1 MRGISLAP
9 RAASPALKETISH
22 SIHSFS
28 PFSNFNSERQSAI
41 DTSGGDPSSGNV
53 HFSTSIARHSH
64 ETDKNQHNK
73 PVDRSYI
80 SRVLS
85 RKDWSLLLNHELRAK
100 RILLNSQFTVSVMQN
115 LENPLMAL
123 RYYLWVSSVD
133 PQFAKNQSVR
143 GALANSFYRKGPV
156 LLSVELLTDIK
167 DSGFH
172 VNEDLVCVLF
182 ASWGRLGLAKY
193 CNEVFGQISFLG
205 ISSSTRL
212 YNAVIDALV
221 KANSLDLAYL
231 KFQQMASDSCKPDRF
246 TYNILIHGVCRVGV
260 MDEALRLAKQMEAQG
275 YFPNVFTYTILVDGF
290 CNANR
295 IDEAFG
301 VFETMK
307 ARNVHPN
314 EATIRSLVHG
324 VFRTLTPVKAF
335 ELMIAFIDRES
346 ILRKLA
352 CDTLLGC
359 LSDNSMAIEA
369 GTLLRKLG
377 DTGYV
382 PDTSAFNTTM
392 TCLIKGLDL
401 SETCKILDTFAG
413 RGMKL
418 GINNYIALVEG
429 LYREGKCEE
438 AERYF
443 QQMANEGLLT
453 SAVSYNRVIDCF
465 CKVNKI
471 DKADNAFK
479 EMQQKGITPNLV
491 TLNTLLSGYCKN
503 GEVHGARKL
512 LEMLLER
519 GFKPDIFTFTTII
532 DGLCRA
538 KHLDDA
544 LGCFREM
551 VEWGVSPNSVTY
563 SILLRSLGVNGD
575 VAGSMQILRKMERDG
590 IDPDVFAF
598 NTLIQSFCR
607 MGKVKEAQNLLAS
620 MLALKLVPDNHTYGA
635 LVKTLCELRRSSEAK
650 ELFDSMEANGCPPDS
665 LTCNLIVDNLLQ
677 QGHYVEADNVT
688 KVYKAKGLE
697 VKSINTE

>member
-28 PFSNFNSERQSAI
+28 PCSNFNSERQSAI

-479 EMQQKGITPNLV
+479 EMQQKG
-491 TLNTLLSGYCKN
+491 
-503 GEVHGARKL
+503 
-512 LEMLLER
+512 
-519 GFKPDIFTFTTII
+519 
-532 DGLCRA
+532 
-538 KHLDDA
+538 
-544 LGCFREM
+544 CFREM